1 MALKIKNTTN
11 NEFPLYPETKTS
23 IKNILINSFK
33 FLIFEWRLFAVVL
46 AFYIF
51 KSFILDQ
58 NSSINND
65 LTLTQQYFE
74 FILMQLPRIIFDLLF
89 WIGIM
94 PIIILSGKEYLTR
107 QEKLRFEEHSICI
120 SYIYKINI
128 GIFQFWKGM
137 MGRYFVPLFQYKSI
151 FSVLGFLMIC
161 FSTLSMYNIALMP
174 EPDLKIIAG
183 FIGIFEMILGFILFL
198 APVIIVLENKTFVDG
213 AKKSAHIVRK
223 KLKECIIFNIIL
235 VLINP
240 FNILFLAIIISH
252 YAAIPWFNYLQL
264 TQVPGFEFFQ
274 LILSSGWFIFCNA
287 AIIGFYL
294 SISEERKLIQQT
306 R

>member
-1 MALKIKNTTN
+1 MKNTTD
-11 NEFPLYPETKTS
+11 NEFSLYPESKS
-23 IKNILINSFK
+23 DIKNILINSFK
-33 FLIFEWRLFAVVL
+33 FLIFEWKLFAIVL

-51 KSFILDQ
+51 KSFIFDQ

-65 LTLTQQYFE
+65 LTITRQYFE
-74 FILMQLPRIIFDLLF
+74 FVLMQLPRIIFELFF
-89 WIGIM
+89 WIGII
-94 PIIILSGKEYLTR
+94 PLIILSGKEYLTR
-107 QEKLRFEEHSICI
+107 QQKLRFEEHSISI

-161 FSTLSMYNIALMP
+161 FSTLSMFNIILMP
-174 EPDLKIIAG
+174 EPYLKIIAG
-183 FIGIFEMILGFILFL
+183 FISVFEMIFGFILFL
-198 APVIIVLENKTFVDG
+198 APVIIVLENKTFADG
-213 AKKSAHIVRK
+213 AKKSVHIVRN

-240 FNILFLAIIISH
+240 FNILFLAMIISH
-252 YAAIPWFNYLQL
+252 YAAIPWFNYLPL

-274 LILSSGWFIFCNA
+274 LILASGWFIFCNA
-287 AIIGFYL
+287 AITGFYL

-306 R
+306 K